1 MSEGEEREMKG
12 GGAFEEIMVV
22 NFLILFENYKLI
34 DPRVSTKHKHK
45 KFKKKENP
53 NPRHITTKFLKS
65 SHKQKLLK

>member
-1 MSEGEEREMKG
+1 MSEGEEREMK

-45 KFKKKENP
+45 KFKKKNP

-65 SHKQKLLK
+65 SYKQKLLK